1 MPEIGEEEG
10 HLPTL
15 GQGIVG
21 RRVGEHA
28 GHLGRKV
35 PPQALVPE
43 LLGCRASHQ
52 QRAERNA
59 GPQSLA
65 EEDERRQRQAGWRPD
80 RGRKPAHG
88 GDHQPEPPRDYVPRR
103 EEGDGGCIAGS
114 RRGHDRRNLIFVVL
128 LRKYFS
134 LRRAAG

>member
-52 QRAERNA
+52 QRDATGKIRATRGENHALRARQLSA
-59 GPQSLA
+59 GLPFPN
-65 EEDERRQRQAGWRPD
+65 E
-80 RGRKPAHG
+80 
-88 GDHQPEPPRDYVPRR
+88 
-103 EEGDGGCIAGS
+103 
-114 RRGHDRRNLIFVVL
+114 
-128 LRKYFS
+128 KYCAVK
-134 LRRAAG
+134 R